1 VTGEGRDW
9 GTSASADRLG
19 GSSSSQRPFAVPTFD
34 DDPLASFGTT
44 IGPDADPYGA
54 AASDPYRED
63 RSAPAMGQGAAIPS
77 ISNLAADQY
86 GRPADPYGR
95 PADPYNAPADPYSAP
110 ADPYNAPADPYSAPA
125 DPYNA
130 PADPYGRPADP
141 YGRPADPYG
150 QPADRYGHADPAAA
164 PSAPAAERGA
174 RPDTQAASIRVS
186 VAIVEPH
193 PTIRD
198 GLMRLLGEGGT
209 PFDSLQE
216 LASRLTGSVPVVV
229 ILGPSCATPAD
240 LAIAERLIPAHP
252 ALGAILVV
260 EELTTALLQAALRAG
275 VKDVLA
281 LNGEAEQLTS
291 AVQRVAL
298 TLDSSSRRSAH
309 GHGHAPQGAS
319 DDGDLGQVISVFSTK
334 GGAGKSVI
342 STNLAVCLAQRSSKP
357 VCLVDADLQF
367 GDAAVML
374 KLTPHHTIVDAV
386 EAIDRMDNS
395 LLESLLVTHEP
406 SGLRVLPAPLE
417 PAFADQVGAAEMIAI
432 VERLR
437 TFCSYIVVD
446 TPAYFN
452 DVVLGLVE
460 ISDRIVLVAGM
471 DIPNIKNVKIGLQTL
486 RLLNTPME
494 KLLLV
499 LNRSNSKV
507 KLDIGEVERTLQA
520 KADALVPSDVL
531 IPQSV
536 NKGVPVVLHAPKSA
550 VARSLVQLAEQFTNA
565 PTQARRR

>member
-1 VTGEGRDW
+1 MTGEGRDW

-95 PADPYNAPADPYSAP
+95 
-110 ADPYNAPADPYSAPA
+110 PA